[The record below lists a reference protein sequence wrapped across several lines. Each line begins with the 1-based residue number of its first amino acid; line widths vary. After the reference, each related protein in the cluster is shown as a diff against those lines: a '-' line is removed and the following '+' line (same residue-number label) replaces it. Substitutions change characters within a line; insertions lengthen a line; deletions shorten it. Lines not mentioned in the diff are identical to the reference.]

1 MKDSAIVNTNFMK
14 AVDKLP
20 VEKQG
25 AAYRAYIMYATAGEE
40 YTGDDIAIAALLEA
54 FRSYID
60 ENREKYEAKA
70 TRAKKAAEKRAEQN
84 RNDID
89 TKSEQNRNDID
100 SVSVSVSV
108 SKEKDTNV
116 SQKKSSAFRRPTVDE
131 VKAYCLERRNDVDPQ
146 RFVDFYEAKGW
157 KVGKDAMKDWKA
169 CVRTW
174 EKRNRGD
181 PPKNAGITRGTDSD
195 ALLAARMRGG

>member
-25 AAYRAYIMYATAGEE
+25 AAYRAYIMYATAGKE

-60 ENREKYEAKA
+60 ENREKYDAKKA
-70 TRAKKAAEKRAEQN
+70 RAKHAAEKR
-84 RNDID
+84 
-89 TKSEQNRNDID
+89 SEQNRNNIESISNQNNNDID
-100 SVSVSVSV
+100 TVSVSVSV

-116 SQKKSSAFRRPTVDE
+116 SQKKSSAFRKPTVDE
-131 VKAYCLERRNDVDPQ
+131 VKAYCLERRNNVDPQ

-157 KVGKDAMKDWKA
+157 KVGSQSMKDWKA

-174 EKRNRGD
+174 EQRNRGD
-181 PPKNAGITRGTDSD
+181 PPKAAGITRGTDYD
-195 ALLAARMRGG
+195 ALIRRRL